1 MEAYEVNAIIIFI
14 LQMRKLKYKEV
25 VILVAKNKSE

>member
-1 MEAYEVNAIIIFI
+1 MEAYEVNAIIFI

-25 VILVAKNKSE
+25 VILVAKNRSE